1 MIAHQAVGPF
11 FIAALLVCSTQA
23 HGQTTTD
30 TSTGV
35 SAEHLSTGETIAVPD
50 ARPSAAL
57 EAEVNAEVD
66 ESLKDADTALDAE
79 PATGGEA
86 TRAPNLDPDQAT
98 TGN

>member
-1 MIAHQAVGPF
+1 MIVHQALGPF
-11 FIAALLVCSTQA
+11 FTAALIVCSTQA
-23 HGQTTTD
+23 QGQTTTD

-57 EAEVNAEVD
+57 EAEVNAEVN
-66 ESLKDADTALDAE
+66 ESLKDGE

-86 TRAPNLDPDQAT
+86 TSVPKLDPGQTT